1 MLSCFDKQDD
11 HQESLYHTACVSKQ
25 ALSQSSELYG
35 EGPAGSV
42 RGLKTCFQT
51 RHGVRNFNSHHSRH
65 RQVELPMFEASLVCL
80 KYRLKSYE

>member
-1 MLSCFDKQDD
+1 MLSCFGKKDN
-11 HQESLYHTACVSKQ
+11 HQESLYHTVYVSEQ
-25 ALSQSSELYG
+25 VLSQSSELYG

-51 RHGVRNFNSHHSRH
+51 RDGVTNFNSQHSRH
-65 RQVELPMFEASLVCL
+65 RQVELPVFEASLVYM